1 MVDQES
7 LVGVDEPGDPLQPG
21 KPDLDYKTEEMTI
34 KPETHRYLTGT
45 LSELRKKPP
54 KSMKGM
60 ITTGAMPSAT
70 STLGEMQDKR

>member
-21 KPDLDYKTEEMTI
+21 KPDLEYYFEMTLYL
-34 KPETHRYLTGT
+34 KQHRYLTGT

-70 STLGEMQDKR
+70 STLGDMQDKR